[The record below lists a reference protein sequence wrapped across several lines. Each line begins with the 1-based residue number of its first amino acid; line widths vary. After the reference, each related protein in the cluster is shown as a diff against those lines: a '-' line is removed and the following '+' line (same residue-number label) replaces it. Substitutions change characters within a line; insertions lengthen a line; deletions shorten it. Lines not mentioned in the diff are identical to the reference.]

1 MRDFSESA
9 GAQALRV
16 AEPGMEIREAG
27 FARLRITLRTAHLER
42 SRTIRDE
49 ARVDYQPKTEG
60 MILPASVVYRR
71 FVNDDLHVEAVYQY
85 YGWQAVPKQ

>member
-42 SRTIRDE
+42 SRTIRDG
-49 ARVDYQPKTEG
+49 ARLDYQPK
-60 MILPASVVYRR
+60 A
-71 FVNDDLHVEAVYQY
+71 DDLHVEAIYSY
-85 YGWQAVPKQ
+85 SDWQRVSRR